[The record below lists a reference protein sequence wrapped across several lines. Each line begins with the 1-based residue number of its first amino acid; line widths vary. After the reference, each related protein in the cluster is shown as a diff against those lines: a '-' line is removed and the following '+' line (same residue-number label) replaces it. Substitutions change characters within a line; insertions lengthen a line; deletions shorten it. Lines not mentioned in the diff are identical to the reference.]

1 MQSIAVLQTENN
13 FATGAQHKIQKA
25 TKAPSGNTSRKM
37 LADISNLPQQ
47 NKTLIQDGNS
57 QVVPITTKEYVDQL
71 QKENM
76 ALMKIVAERNKLIEV
91 TGIELQKLKVNMQKM
106 QIQNLQLA
114 QSNSQMLMDL
124 NSGKDRLK
132 ALQHELGCLNGVLK
146 AKNVE
151 VQKLKLQVR
160 KREIVDDEVKQSNSD
175 AAEESKLCSNEDKLG
190 NANRRPQSKSCSLLA
205 QSKDINENKRTCTR
219 RKSARFE
226 REELKPDERLF
237 DTEDVTVSVCQPTH
251 DSLEEN
257 VSTSTFNDVHGNE
270 VETKRPCARRQSARF
285 KCAKPKP
292 SDDISE
298 MKDAEISSCLLRD
311 DKMEEE
317 GLNSTS
323 SFKNEEKE
331 GISAPVFDAQGSRR
345 SSMNRP
351 LRQAAKKVQ
360 TYKEIPV
367 NIKMRRSE

>member
-151 VQKLKLQVR
+151 VQKLKVQVR
-160 KREIVDDEVKQSNSD
+160 KREIVDDEVHKQDSV
-175 AAEESKLCSNEDKLG
+175 
-190 NANRRPQSKSCSLLA
+190 
-205 QSKDINENKRTCTR
+205 TCTR

-237 DTEDVTVSVCQPTH
+237 DMEDVTVSVCQPTQ
-251 DSLEEN
+251 DSLQEN
-257 VSTSTFNDVHGNE
+257 VSTAAFNDVHGNE

-285 KCAKPKP
+285 KCEKPKP
-292 SDDISE
+292 SDDISDR
-298 MKDAEISSCLLRD
+298 KDAEISSCLLRD